1 MIHSSNDCLLLRLW
15 VILWSLAMLCRP
27 VLASYQGATPLD
39 VALYH
44 IPNAIV
50 GVLATWAVS
59 RTIHIVPGHYIPAV
73 SMLAFTLAQR
83 FSSHR
88 HPMPCIGSSL
98 FWG

>member
-1 MIHSSNDCLLLRLW
+1 MIAYFLGFGSFLGAWQFYAIQFWLR
-15 VILWSLAMLCRP
+15 I
-27 VLASYQGATPLD
+27 QGATPLD

-44 IPNAIV
+44 IPTAIV

-59 RTIHIVPGHYIPAV
+59 RTIHIVPGHYIYAV